1 MGVQRPTEGS
11 LPLMRVTSL
20 GSSRS
25 PRYRLAW
32 FTGLRR
38 LATGTG
44 SSRRYTHAAC
54 SSGSIIST
62 TVARLMRPIWRSPTD
77 RPRPCRVRIGEKQA
91 VITRRGFT
99 LNTSKLIHHPTK
111 RGMAPFLNFDPAV
124 EPAAAVRALSMLED
138 QPSSPIRQAWRNR
151 SGPRGGGHSLERLR
165 PKTKQ
170 GEN

>member
-1 MGVQRPTEGS
+1 
-11 LPLMRVTSL
+11 MRVTSL

-77 RPRPCRVRIGEKQA
+77 RPRPCRVRIGGKQA
-91 VITRRGFT
+91 VIARRGFT
-99 LNTSKLIHHPTK
+99 LNTSKLIHHPAK
-111 RGMAPFLNFDPAV
+111 RRMLPVLDLDPAIK
-124 EPAAAVRALSMLED
+124 PAAAIGAVPMRGKED
-138 QPSSPIRQAWRNR
+138 QTLSLAQALGSPMVFWCRRAF
-151 SGPRGGGHSLERLR
+151 
-165 PKTKQ
+165 
-170 GEN
+170 

>member
-1 MGVQRPTEGS
+1 
-11 LPLMRVTSL
+11 MRVTSL